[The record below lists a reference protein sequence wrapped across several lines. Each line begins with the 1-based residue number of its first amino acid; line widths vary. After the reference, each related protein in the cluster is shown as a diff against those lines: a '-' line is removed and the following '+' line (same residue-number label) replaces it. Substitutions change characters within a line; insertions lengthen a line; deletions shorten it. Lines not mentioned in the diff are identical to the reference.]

1 MLPEIVNSQVSQ
13 KQNICKVSSYEAEA
27 LIENC
32 GKKNVTLSVCEGK
45 CWSSSKLVYNAK
57 KQEIEERFLC
67 QTCKPTGYKMTTV
80 GVKCLTKPA
89 IKMIQIKSITSCK
102 CKTLTNCFKRI
113 V

>member
-1 MLPEIVNSQVSQ
+1 MLPETVNSRVSQ
-13 KQNICKVSSYEAEA
+13 KQNICKVRSYEAEA
-27 LIENC
+27 LIEKC
-32 GKKNVTLSVCEGK
+32 GKNNVTLSVCEGK
-45 CWSSSKLVYNAK
+45 CWSSSKLVYNDK

-80 GVKCLTKPA
+80 RVKCSTKPG

-102 CKTLTNCFKRI
+102 CKALSNCFKKT